1 MLLTRSTNLSFYFT
15 EGSAIKQIILVVP
28 LEADVAVNSDVIKM
42 DSLASGA
49 LLFLLKEV
57 SDALAMEKMVT
68 LEFNLW
74 IFLQAQYTSF
84 LELLFE
90 VACFSPLLIFVQHS
104 VCLSFIVII
113 SI

>member
-1 MLLTRSTNLSFYFT
+1 MSFYFAESST
-15 EGSAIKQIILVVP
+15 IKQIILVVP

-42 DSLASGA
+42 DGRAGGA

-57 SDALAMEKMVT
+57 RDAVAMKKMIT

-74 IFLQAQYTSF
+74 IFLQAQHTSF

-90 VACFSPLLIFVQHS
+90 VACFSPLLIF
-104 VCLSFIVII
+104 I
-113 SI
+113 